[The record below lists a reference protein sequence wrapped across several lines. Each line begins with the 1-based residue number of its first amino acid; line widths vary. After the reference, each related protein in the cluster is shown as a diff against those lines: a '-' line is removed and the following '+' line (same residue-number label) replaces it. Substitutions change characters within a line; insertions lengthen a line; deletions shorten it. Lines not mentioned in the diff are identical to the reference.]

1 MTEAYLFIGQINCLF
16 VHCLSAT
23 AITILSGVVI
33 TSTIE
38 AIVQN
43 DVTVLIAVIITI
55 IATRVV
61 VVDGLLRVIQLDYGV
76 CELPIELERL
86 VADSVELVLGFA
98 APFAHFF

>member
-1 MTEAYLFIGQINCLF
+1 MESYLFIGQINCLF

-33 TSTIE
+33 TITTIE

-55 IATRVV
+55 ITTRVI

-76 CELPIELERL
+76 CELPIELERF
-86 VADSVELVLGFA
+86 VADSIEFVLGFT